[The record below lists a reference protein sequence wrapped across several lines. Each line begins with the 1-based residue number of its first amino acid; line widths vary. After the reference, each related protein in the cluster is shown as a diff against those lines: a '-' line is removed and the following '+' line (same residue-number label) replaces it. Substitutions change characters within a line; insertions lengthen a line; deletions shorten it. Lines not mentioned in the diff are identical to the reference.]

1 MSKPSP
7 KKSLKQ
13 KLRQKRVE
21 LELTERRKKA
31 EEKKK
36 EERDKYKAE
45 SSDRRE
51 QARVNKNLIT
61 VDYKRNPLTP
71 RLTREEAKQRFKDNL
86 AYLEGAL
93 KEYEG
98 QPTNKPDGDAPQPMF
113 GGSTEFVVTPNPMPP
128 TE

>member
-1 MSKPSP
+1 MSQPSP
-7 KKSLKQ
+7 KKSMKQ
-13 KLRQKRVE
+13 KLRRERVQAE
-21 LELTERRKKA
+21 MKEKKVKDA
-31 EEKKK
+31 IKKK

-45 SSDRRE
+45 AADRRD
-51 QARVNKNLIT
+51 QARVNRSIVT

-98 QPTNKPDGDAPQPMF
+98 QPTNQPEESTQKPMF
-113 GGSTEFVVTPNPMPP
+113 GGSTEFVVTPNPM
-128 TE
+128 

>member
-7 KKSLKQ
+7 KKLLKQ
-13 KLRQKRVE
+13 KLREKRVE
-21 LELTERRKKA
+21 LESAEKRKKA
-31 EEKKK
+31 EQKRK
-36 EERDKYKAE
+36 EEHDKFKAE
-45 SSDRRE
+45 SADRRE

-86 AYLEGAL
+86 SYLEGAL

-98 QPTNKPDGDAPQPMF
+98 KPTNTPDVDAPQPMF